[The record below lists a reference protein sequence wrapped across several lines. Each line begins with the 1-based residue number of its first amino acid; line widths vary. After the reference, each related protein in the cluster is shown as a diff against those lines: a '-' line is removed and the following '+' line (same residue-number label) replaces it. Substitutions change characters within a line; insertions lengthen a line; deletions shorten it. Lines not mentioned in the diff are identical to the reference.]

1 MAGTVPDNDIADL
14 KAHKPGLVEATVEWF
29 KYYKVL
35 VVSFQAVVVHSG
47 GVIRV
52 NISQLISF

>member
-1 MAGTVPDNDIADL
+1 MIDDGETDWKVFCIDVTDEDASKLNDIADL

-35 VVSFQAVVVHSG
+35 VVSY
-47 GVIRV
+47 
-52 NISQLISF
+52 